1 MKNKGLFSTLFI
13 EDVKGEVRLDDM
25 ASGRMATLAQKWQSR
40 DKQNRET
47 LWNSFL
53 KQAVSYLHA
62 IPGPASSSP
71 GVYPLYDDYSFL
83 NAVTVLYLIE
93 PGADLDDTSMGRFWP
108 GKLIEELKRR
118 NLNWGILTDGACWRL
133 YSLKT
138 AKPYEDFVELNL
150 ADALGR
156 YDEAE
161 YALFERFFHRDSF
174 VKEAV
179 AAKPGKSVAEDD
191 EGEQSPETGN
201 AAHGVY
207 KCRLDRDREASEK
220 IIEKK
225 VKDPLL
231 SQVDEVLQYLC
242 NGFIADTERAGTE
255 YSEEERKNIFES
267 AVKLLYR
274 CLFLFYAEARSLL
287 PSEPDKTEVY
297 RKHSILNLCQESHRF
312 KWGTRKDHEGYD
324 LWKHL
329 KGLVNAVNDGD
340 PEYGIMGYNGG
351 LFDDTEEKF
360 LGKHKLR
367 NDYLARAL
375 YLLAYVEPLGTEPE
389 DEYPIPYVDLEVRHL
404 GELYENILEFNVTL
418 ADADRIRR
426 RTKKGVQIV
435 LASETKLEAKTDSR
449 IRKGDVYFGETAL
462 ERKQSGSYYTPETLV
477 HFLNQKAVINPLRER
492 FDKDYRPRFAD
503 FCKEAVAGRDLSTRR
518 GAAQAAIALVERFV
532 EEVVLKFRVC
542 DAAMGSGHFL
552 VNCVNQLTDLVV
564 GLLAEVPFVEG
575 LKSRV
580 SCSANHWR
588 RLITRHCV
596 YGVDLNPLSV
606 HLAKLSLWLNC
617 FARDHKLTFLD
628 HHVKPGNSLIGIRV
642 MSQLEKLPERTKA
655 KKKAEQTLL
664 FPTDLKK
671 ACHQVV
677 TEIEKIGRVEEDD
690 TDRMK
695 ALHEQA
701 KDETRSVYPLANLY
715 TAYLMDHS
723 ISEEDYRE
731 IFSDLANGRKPN
743 GILAKDILEKVAA
756 LVARHRFFHWALE
769 FPEVF
774 GGENTGFCAT
784 VGNPPWD
791 TVKPS
796 SQEFFVAYDPG
807 FRGYG
812 KQEAVKVAN
821 RLMEEHP
828 TIRQKWE
835 EYGSSFDTQSLY
847 FRQPA
852 AYVAIGG
859 GDINTFKLF
868 IEQFFA
874 LLGMDGHLGI
884 VVPSGIYTD
893 QGCKPLRELL
903 FNKSR
908 IQFIYGFE
916 NRWPTVF
923 PAVDG
928 RFKFVVLSAQKGGK
942 TIAFKC
948 VFMGHDPE
956 RLPAIDCSAFV
967 LSMDIVRQLSP
978 DSLSLIEFKGQKDVD
993 ITTQTHVHPKLSE
1006 VVNNGWRARLTR
1018 EFDSSLDSHLFNTDG
1033 NGCPLLEGKLVAAFD
1048 SRLQPV
1054 SLWIDEDKVRQRE
1067 MAKYWKNTKPETQ
1080 HWNYR
1085 SYRCGF
1091 RRIAASTNERAC
1103 FSTVI
1108 PIGSVCPDT
1117 TITFVRYELNEVDN
1131 RVTEL
1136 ISSAD
1141 TLWLTGVLNSF
1152 VYDYL
1157 IRMCIT
1163 THLDMHFVYAMPIPR
1178 IDRGDRDYDLY
1189 HFPILCRCLRLVCT
1203 TEDYAPLWEELFDRK
1218 WRSPAFWY
1226 PSPGLGDYGPEHER
1240 DLRKRMTMQLSGLTP
1255 QWSDTCA
1262 VHDRLPDR
1270 RDTGDRAQ
1278 LRAEIDAYVAHL
1290 YGLSRQD
1297 FEHIFGTFPVLEKK
1311 ERKAFGE
1318 FISKRKC
1325 LEEYDRIAGVLS
1337 RGEKA

>member
-13 EDVKGEVRLDDM
+13 EEVKGEVRLDDM
-25 ASGRMATLAQKWQSR
+25 ASGRMATLAQKWRSR
-40 DKQNRET
+40 DKQSRET

-53 KQAVSYLHA
+53 KQAVSYLQA
-62 IPGPASSSP
+62 IPGPVSASA
-71 GVYPLYDDYSFL
+71 GVYPLYDDYSFQ

-93 PGADLDDTSMGRFWP
+93 PGAELDDTSVGRFWP
-108 GKLIEELKRR
+108 GRLVEELKRR
-118 NLNWGILTDGACWRL
+118 SLNWGILTDGARWRL

-138 AKPYEDFVELNL
+138 AKPYEDYVELNL
-150 ADALGR
+150 ADALDGS
-156 YDEAE
+156 DEAE

-179 AAKPGKSVAEDD
+179 AAKPGKNVAEDD

-220 IIEKK
+220 IIEKQ

-297 RKHSILNLCQESHRF
+297 RKHSILNLCEESRRF
-312 KWGTRKDHEGYD
+312 KWGARKDHEGYD

-375 YLLAYVEPLGTEPE
+375 YLLAYVEPLGAEQE
-389 DEYPIPYVDLEVRHL
+389 DEYPIPYADLEVRHL

-435 LASETKLEAKTDSR
+435 LASETKLDPKTDSR
-449 IRKGDVYFGETAL
+449 VRKGDVYFGETAL

-492 FDKDYRPRFAD
+492 FDQEYRPRFAD
-503 FCKEAVAGRDLSTRR
+503 FCKEAVSGRDLSTRR

-532 EEVVLKFRVC
+532 EEVALKFRVC

-564 GLLAEVPFVEG
+564 GLLAEVPYVEG

-628 HHVKPGNSLIGIRV
+628 HHVKPGNSLIGIRTL
-642 MSQLEKLPERTKA
+642 SQLEKLPERAKA

-671 ACHQVV
+671 SCHHVIA
-677 TEIEKIGRVEEDD
+677 EIEKIGRVEEDD

-701 KDETRSVYPLANLY
+701 KDETRSVYPLANLF

-723 ISEEDYRE
+723 ICEEDYRE

-774 GGENTGFCAT
+774 GGENPGFSAS

-791 TVKPS
+791 VLEPD
-796 SQEFFVAYDPG
+796 SQEFYLAYDPD
-807 FRGYG
+807 FRKLK
-812 KQEAVKVAN
+812 KQEAVQRIKQIHAQN
-821 RLMEEHP
+821 PAIAE
-828 TIRQKWE
+828 KWAVYE
-835 EYGSSFDTQSLY
+835 NSYYEASAYCKAPGAYTALTKGKIDLY
-847 FRQPA
+847 KAFLERFQQLLRT
-852 AYVAIGG
+852 GG
-859 GDINTFKLF
+859 RI
-868 IEQFFA
+868 
-874 LLGMDGHLGI
+874 GI
-884 VVPSGIYTD
+884 VCPSGFYTD
-893 QGCKPLRELL
+893 ESAILLRSL
-903 FNKSR
+903 FLTTGR
-908 IQFIYGFE
+908 IECLYGFE
-916 NRWPTVF
+916 NRWPDVF
-923 PAVDG
+923 KAVDN
-928 RFKFVVLSAQKGGK
+928 RFKFILMCFEKGARPGK
-942 TIAFKC
+942 FKC
-948 VFMGHDPE
+948 SFMQHDPE
-956 RLPAIDCSAFV
+956 RLPAIEAQALTLSAQQIKRF
-967 LSMDIVRQLSP
+967 SP
-978 DSLSLIEFKGQKDVD
+978 DSLGLMELNTQQDADIITAIYAAHPHLGDYVGGAWNLQLSQEF
-993 ITTQTHVHPKLSE
+993 
-1006 VVNNGWRARLTR
+1006 NM
-1018 EFDSSLDSHLFNTDG
+1018 SSDSHLFNTNGDG
-1033 NGCPLLEGKLVAAFD
+1033 APLFEGKMILAFD
-1048 SRLQPV
+1048 HQYAPVNYWIAHDVVQADEWSSRWRVL
-1054 SLWIDEDKVRQRE
+1054 K
-1067 MAKYWKNTKPETQ
+1067 KKNIRPLIFDYQ
-1080 HWNYR
+1080 NFR
-1085 SYRCGF
+1085 IGF
-1091 RRIAASTNERAC
+1091 RRIAASTNERA
-1103 FSTVI
+1103 FLSTVI
-1108 PIGSVCPDT
+1108 PRNSVCPDT
-1117 TITFVRYELNEVDN
+1117 NLIVRRLMPKIEDGEPEECIN
-1131 RVTEL
+1131 
-1136 ISSAD
+1136 SAQSA
-1141 TLWLTGVLNSF
+1141 WLVALFNSF
-1152 VYDYL
+1152 VLDYV
-1157 IRMCIT
+1157 IRMKIT
-1163 THLDMHFVYAMPIPR
+1163 THLDMHFVYTLPVPR
-1178 IDRGDRDYDLY
+1178 LGIGGETDDRFF
-1189 HFPILCRCLRLVCT
+1189 HPILARCLRLVCT
-1203 TEDYAPLWEELFDRK
+1203 TDDFAPLWEELFDRR
-1218 WRSPAFWY
+1218 WMSASFWY
-1226 PSPGLGDYGPEHER
+1226 PRGG
-1240 DLRKRMTMQLSGLTP
+1240 
-1255 QWSDTCA
+1255 
-1262 VHDRLPDR
+1262 
-1270 RDTGDRAQ
+1270 
-1278 LRAEIDAYVAHL
+1278 I
-1290 YGLSRQD
+1290 QD
-1297 FEHIFGTFPVLEKK
+1297 
-1311 ERKAFGE
+1311 
-1318 FISKRKC
+1318 S
-1325 LEEYDRIAGVLS
+1325 
-1337 RGEKA
+1337 